1 MTTSLNRISW
11 VAIWLVF
18 ITAACNSKKDEHL
31 HEATEYTC
39 PMHPQVVSDKP
50 GNCPVCGMELVKK
63 SNPHQAG
70 VITEELK
77 KRTRATHA
85 SVVASIKTI
94 RPERKTVTVTSSA
107 AGLINYDTRKWFS
120 LPIRFGGRIE
130 KLFVKYNYQAVT
142 RGQVIMEV
150 YSAEMGAAQRELL
163 YVASEHKED
172 NQLLEKA
179 KQKLILLGLTASQVE
194 TILATGKEAFTLPVV
209 SPYNGYIVESN
220 RVNNSLPLAS
230 VEQSGGMSSA
240 ENETQNQAP
249 VMPRKGESSTQS
261 LSIREGMY
269 VTTGQSL
276 FNVVEG
282 TQLWAELYFPASV
295 TQLQVGDPLQLK
307 VNDSEKSIAS
317 RVDFIQPFYS
327 EGTPFL
333 LVRSYL
339 DATKNQLKVGQ
350 MITGHRVYTDHDKL
364 WVSRQAVIDLG
375 VQQVAFIL
383 KEGIFTPV
391 PVKTGMQSGEE
402 IEIIEGL
409 NESSEIA
416 MNAQY
421 LIDSESFIKI
431 ENK

>member
-1 MTTSLNRISW
+1 MTTRLNGISGL
-11 VAIWLVF
+11 AILLVF
-18 ITAACNSKKDEHL
+18 ITVACNPKKEEHT

-50 GNCPVCGMELVKK
+50 GNCPVCGMDLVKK
-63 SNPHQAG
+63 SNTRQAG

-77 KRTRATHA
+77 KRTRATHS
-85 SVVASIKTI
+85 SVVASIKTV
-94 RPERKTVTVTSSA
+94 RPERKSVTVTSTA
-107 AGLINYDTRKWFS
+107 PGIINYDTRKWFS

-150 YSAEMGAAQRELL
+150 YSAEMVAAQRELL

-172 NQLLEKA
+172 DQLLKKA
-179 KQKLILLGLTASQVE
+179 KQKLILLGLTISQVE
-194 TILATGKEAFTLPVV
+194 TILAAGKEAFTLPVV

-220 RVNNSLPLAS
+220 RVNNSMPLALS
-230 VEQSGGMSSA
+230 AQPGGMGLT
-240 ENETQNQAP
+240 EDETKNQTP
-249 VMPRKGESSTQS
+249 VRPQKEGSSTQP

-269 VTTGQSL
+269 VSAGQSL

-282 TQLWAELYFPASV
+282 TKLWAELYFPASAV
-295 TQLQVGDPLQLK
+295 QLQVGNPLQLK
-307 VNDSEKSIAS
+307 GNDSEIFLAS
-317 RVDFIQPFYS
+317 QVDFIQPFYN

-333 LVRSYL
+333 LVRSYF
-339 DATKNQLKVGQ
+339 DAAKNQLKVGQ
-350 MITGHRVYTDHDKL
+350 MITGYWAYTDHDKL
-364 WVSRQAVIDLG
+364 WAPRQAVIDLG
-375 VQQVAFIL
+375 VQQVVFIL

-391 PVKTGMQSGEE
+391 RVKTGMQSGTE
-402 IEIIEGL
+402 IEIVEGL
-409 NESSEIA
+409 SESAEIA

-421 LIDSESFIKI
+421 LIDSESSIKT